1 MGGQQGGQ
9 MGGQQG
15 GQMGGQQGGGG
26 GGGGSVTGM
35 TLEGLHGT
43 NTTYTITISIDEAK
57 NDLSSITP
65 LSVPFTVLDQDG
77 NALPAGYN
85 FAWAP
90 DGVSYHGGNKTWSQ
104 KYEASTIFTV
114 KFKGE
119 AVTGG
124 KGSITIEPGTATD
137 WAAMQPVTQN
147 MQLTGQSGTTSL
159 SVSIAIDIVQSGPHK
174 ITKDPPKPPPGQ
186 QQGGGT
192 TSTTGYISPVEWAK
206 RLIAKSASQ
215 KAAKNLFVNKAG
227 FIGEYKG
234 GIARRV
240 LRQNEKLI
248 LLAPAPK
255 NQVSQTKLS
264 GAKKSTAIMKMRWP
278 VISSGSRSKISG
290 RKRR

>member
-1 MGGQQGGQ
+1 
-9 MGGQQG
+9 
-15 GQMGGQQGGGG
+15 
-26 GGGGSVTGM
+26 M
-35 TLEGLHGT
+35 TLEGLHGGSG
-43 NTTYTITISIDEAK
+43 TYTITISIDEAK

-77 NALPAGYN
+77 NPLPAGYT
-85 FAWAP
+85 FTWSP
-90 DGVSYHGGNKTWSQ
+90 DGFSYHGGNKTWSQ

-124 KGSITIEPGTATD
+124 TGSLTIEPGTATD

-147 MQLTGQSGTTSL
+147 MQLTGQSGVTTL
-159 SVSIAIDIVQSGPHK
+159 SVTIAIDIVQSGPHQ

-186 QQGGGT
+186 QQGNGGP

-215 KAAKNLFVNKAG
+215 NAAKNLFVNKAG
-227 FIGEYKG
+227 FIGEYNG

-255 NQVSQTKLS
+255 NQVSQTKMS
-264 GAKKSTAIMKMRWP
+264 GAKKSTGIMKMRWP
-278 VISSGSRSKISG
+278 LISSGSRSQISG